1 MDPMHSSTPDWRE
14 ASPLSESRVFRRGE
28 AKPRAFF
35 GGHRSPALECGGMRE
50 GTASLALACVDVQ
63 RAGVCEPF
71 TLADVRSAMEGC
83 VRGDLALSG
92 NSALDS
98 GEG

>member
-1 MDPMHSSTPDWRE
+1 
-14 ASPLSESRVFRRGE
+14 
-28 AKPRAFF
+28 
-35 GGHRSPALECGGMRE
+35 MRE
-50 GTASLALACVDVQ
+50 GTASWALACVDVQ
-63 RAGVCEPF
+63 RAGVYEPF

-83 VRGDLALSG
+83 VLGDLALSG